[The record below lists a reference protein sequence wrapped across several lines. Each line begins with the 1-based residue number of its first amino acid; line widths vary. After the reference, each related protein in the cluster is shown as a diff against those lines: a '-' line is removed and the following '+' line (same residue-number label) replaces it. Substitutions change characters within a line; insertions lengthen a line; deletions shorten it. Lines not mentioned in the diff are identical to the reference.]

1 MNADLEFL
9 REVFKDDRLHIGIGT
24 ITQLGLSQDG
34 NTLRAQVNLLPENRE
49 VVCVYTWDDIG
60 RISFPEVDDLV
71 LVAFCDGLPDEAHV
85 IRQLTNGE
93 EPISAFGRL
102 GHMISNSRPGKK
114 NYIGSDTKVSI
125 GRIDVEG
132 NENLVLGQ
140 QIKSLLSS
148 VLDAISSHK
157 HVYDDAGTPSETQPP
172 DNASAF
178 TSAKATVDSG
188 SILSDIAFT
197 EKGS

>member
-9 REVFKDDRLHIGIGT
+9 RELFKDDRLHVGIGT
-24 ITQLGLSQDG
+24 ITQLGLSLDG

-49 VVCVYTWDDIG
+49 VVCVVTWDDIG
-60 RISFPEVDDLV
+60 RITFPEVNDLV

-85 IRQLTNGE
+85 LRLLTNND
-93 EPISAFGRL
+93 EPIAAFARL
-102 GHMISNSRPGKK
+102 GHTITNSRPGMK
-114 NYIGSDTKVSI
+114 NYIGSNTKVSI
-125 GRIDVEG
+125 GRVDVEG

-148 VLDAISSHK
+148 VLAAIASHT
-157 HVYDDAGTPSETQPP
+157 HAYDDAGTPSVTQAPG
-172 DNASAF
+172 NASSF
-178 TSAKATVDSG
+178 TSAKSTVDSG
-188 SILSDIAFT
+188 AILSDIAFT

>member
-9 REVFKDDRLHIGIGT
+9 RELFRDDRLHIGIGA
-24 ITQLGLSQDG
+24 ITQLGLSLDG

-49 VVCVYTWDDIG
+49 VVCTVGWDDIG
-60 RISFPEVDDLV
+60 RICFPEVDDLV

-85 IRQLTNGE
+85 IRMLTTGE

-102 GHMISNSRPGKK
+102 GHMITNSRPGKK

-125 GRIDVEG
+125 GRIDHEG
-132 NENLVLGQ
+132 TENLVLGQ
-140 QIKSLLSS
+140 QIKAMLST
-148 VLDAISSHK
+148 VLGAIASHT
-157 HVYDDAGTPSETQPP
+157 HIYDDAGVPNTTQAPGNAATFTTAKGNV
-172 DNASAF
+172 DNE
-178 TSAKATVDSG
+178 
-188 SILSDIAFT
+188 SILSAIAFT